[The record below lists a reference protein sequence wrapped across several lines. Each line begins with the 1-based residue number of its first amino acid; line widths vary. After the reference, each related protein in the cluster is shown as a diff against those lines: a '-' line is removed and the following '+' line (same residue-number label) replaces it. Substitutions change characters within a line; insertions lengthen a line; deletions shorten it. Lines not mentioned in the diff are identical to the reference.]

1 MKAGAHAPPPV
12 AGEEKGRRLGAEMCF
27 RHASPVLSRKG
38 RGVAAAIVALSL
50 SACAVG
56 PDFKRPAAPV
66 TPGYATAGDDL
77 PRSTRVEIGGQV
89 AQSWWSAFHSPALDA
104 LMRQALVGN
113 PTLQSTDA
121 LLGQARAELAIA
133 HGQQLPQADL
143 QLDVERQRFNFT
155 TLGLAAS
162 SFPGVDNN
170 PQLNLYSV
178 GATVSYALD
187 VFGEQR
193 RNTESA
199 KARVEA
205 QEHQLDAAYLTLT
218 GQIATQAALIAAVHA
233 EVDSVNGMLEADRRD
248 IALVRSAQRVG
259 GVAEEA
265 RVNADAQS
273 AVDASFLPPLQQQ
286 LAQARHALAQLE
298 GQAPASY
305 APPDFTLAE
314 LPFPSAIPVS
324 IPADLVR
331 QRPDILQAEAT
342 LHAATA
348 FIGVQTAKLYP
359 NINLSAALTQ
369 SALIPG
375 SIFNYG
381 ASAYTLG
388 AGLAQPLFHG
398 GQLQAQRREAV
409 EAARARLADYQTVVL
424 RAFTQV
430 ADLLAALAHDE
441 GAMAAQQHSLAS
453 AQATLRLDM
462 DAYREGGQG
471 LLPVVDAQ
479 RQVNVAT
486 YRLTQ
491 ASAQRYLDAI
501 QLFVATGRG
510 WTAAPKGLAASVT
523 ARGSAFAALDR

>member
-1 MKAGAHAPPPV
+1 MKS
-12 AGEEKGRRLGAEMCF
+12 RRPNALRRRNTRQATL
-27 RHASPVLSRKG
+27 ALS
-38 RGVAAAIVALSL
+38 AAISL

-56 PDFKRPAAPV
+56 PDFKRPAPPT
-66 TPGYATAGDDL
+66 TPGFAMVRDDV
-77 PRSTRVEIGGQV
+77 PAATRVQIGATVQQ
-89 AQSWWSAFHSPALDA
+89 AWWSAFHSPALDG
-104 LMRQALVGN
+104 LMRQALAGN
-113 PTLQSTDA
+113 PSLQSTDA
-121 LLGQARAELAIA
+121 VLQQARQELAIA

-143 QLDVERQRFNFT
+143 ALNLERQRLNFA
-155 TLGLAAS
+155 TLGLNPS

-170 PQLNLYSV
+170 PVINLYSI
-178 GATVSYALD
+178 GGTVSYALD

-193 RNTESA
+193 RNAESA
-199 KARVEA
+199 QARVEA
-205 QEHQLDAAYLTLT
+205 QQHQLDAAYLTLT
-218 GQIATQAALIAAVHA
+218 GQIAQPGRPNRRGPRRMDAV
-233 EVDSVNGMLEADRRD
+233 DGMLQADRRD
-248 IALVRSAQRVG
+248 IALVRTAQRVG

-286 LAQARHALAQLE
+286 LSQARHALAELE
-298 GQAPASY
+298 GQTPGGY
-305 APPDFTLAE
+305 TPPDFTLAD
-314 LPFPSAIPVS
+314 LPFPAAIPVS
-324 IPADLVR
+324 VPAELVR

-359 NINLSAALTQ
+359 NINLTAALTQ

-375 SIFNYG
+375 NFFDYT
-381 ASAYTLG
+381 ATAYTLG
-388 AGLAQPLFHG
+388 AGLTQPLFHG
-398 GQLQAQRREAV
+398 GQLKAQRREAV
-409 EAARARLADYQTVVL
+409 EAARARAADYQSVVL

-441 GAMAAQQHSLAS
+441 GAIAAQQHSLIS
-453 AQATLRLDM
+453 AQSTLRLDM

-486 YRLTQ
+486 YKLTQ

-510 WTAAPKGLAASVT
+510 WTAPPQGAAPIATAAQDEAVVKPT
-523 ARGSAFAALDR
+523 QDVAVAKPTQGR